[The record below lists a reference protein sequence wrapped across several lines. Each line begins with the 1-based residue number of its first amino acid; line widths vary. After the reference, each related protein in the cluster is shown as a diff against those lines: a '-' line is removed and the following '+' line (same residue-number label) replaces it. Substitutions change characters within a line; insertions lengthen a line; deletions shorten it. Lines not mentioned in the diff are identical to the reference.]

1 MINDKEIALK
11 MIKEDGYSVAHFSNE
26 LMDDREFVLKIIKYG
41 EYILEHVSK
50 RLQDDKE
57 IVLKCVKIN
66 GTNLEYASSR
76 LQNDKEVVIEA
87 IKNDIYDDIL
97 NYPTAYEFASGKLQK
112 DIEIQKLLLT
122 KISSSEYNY
131 ILNRIKY
138 KYKDKE
144 LMDLK
149 IGELENVLKTSK
161 MEEYKK
167 TELLEAIR
175 IYYPETNI
183 MDLIIESIKG
193 SPNGQLSN
201 SDYSKIIF
209 LISLSKK

>member
-11 MIKEDGYSVAHFSNE
+11 MIKEDGYTLAQFSNE

-66 GTNLEYASSR
+66 GTNLEYASPR

-87 IKNDIYDDIL
+87 IKNDLYDDIL
-97 NYPTAYEFASGKLQK
+97 NYQTAYEFASGKLQK

-149 IGELENVLKTSK
+149 IDELESVLKTSK

-167 TELLEAIR
+167 AKLLEAIR
-175 IYYPETNI
+175 IHYPEANI

-201 SDYSKIIF
+201 SDYSKIII